1 MRSTLRL
8 AFSRPLTRGRS
19 SSVRRLMEQVAAE
32 RPLVAVFDDIQWAE
46 PTLLDLLDHVT
57 DLSRTAPILLLC
69 LARPDLL
76 DQRPAWAGGKLNATS
91 VLLEPLAATECEVLV
106 DALEPELE
114 PSVRTR
120 IVRASQGNPLFVAEM
135 LALRREAGHVA
146 VPPTIHALLAAR
158 IEQLGD
164 AEREA
169 IERAAGEGEGFHR

>member
-76 DQRPAWAGGKLNATS
+76 DERPGWAGGKLNATS
-91 VLLEPLAATECEVLV
+91 VLLEPLADVDVGVLA
-106 DALEPELE
+106 DE
-114 PSVRTR
+114 
-120 IVRASQGNPLFVAEM
+120 
-135 LALRREAGHVA
+135 
-146 VPPTIHALLAAR
+146 LLAGV
-158 IEQLGD
+158 ELDD
-164 AEREA
+164 ATR
-169 IERAAGEGEGFHR
+169 